1 MAAPPHLTSDV
12 PIRAA
17 VRTLSY
23 GSTST
28 ALMNGPSDATTVST
42 AVNQPRTNHR
52 RPLWSRDQLSANQ
65 GLAMARRSV
74 NQGGDAAGDI
84 GRGIWSVIS
93 HHYHTSAC
101 THTGTQGDM
110 QLGS

>member
-12 PIRAA
+12 PIRG
-17 VRTLSY
+17 RSPDTELWQH
-23 GSTST
+23 ST

-74 NQGGDAAGDI
+74 NQGGDVAAD
-84 GRGIWSVIS
+84 GRGWDLVC
-93 HHYHTSAC
+93 H
-101 THTGTQGDM
+101 
-110 QLGS
+110 

>member
-1 MAAPPHLTSDV
+1 MCLAGEVIVRCHESWQLLLTSPV
-12 PIRAA
+12 MSQSGAA
-17 VRTLSY
+17 VRTLALSY

-52 RPLWSRDQLSANQ
+52 RPLWSRDQLCANQ

-74 NQGGDAAGDI
+74 NQGGDVAGDI
-84 GRGIWSVIS
+84 SWRDLCC
-93 HHYHTSAC
+93 H
-101 THTGTQGDM
+101 
-110 QLGS
+110 

>member
-1 MAAPPHLTSDV
+1 MCLAVEVIVRCHESWQLLLTSPV
-12 PIRAA
+12 MSQSAELWQHSP
-17 VRTLSY
+17 
-23 GSTST
+23 

-74 NQGGDAAGDI
+74 NQGGDVAGDI
-84 GRGIWSVIS
+84 SWR
-93 HHYHTSAC
+93 
-101 THTGTQGDM
+101 D
-110 QLGS
+110 LGCH

>member
-1 MAAPPHLTSDV
+1 MMA
-12 PIRAA
+12 
-17 VRTLSY
+17 
-23 GSTST
+23 

-74 NQGGDAAGDI
+74 NQGGDAAEDI
-84 GRGIWSVIS
+84 GTKICAVIS
-93 HHYHTSAC
+93 HHYHTSAAP
-101 THTGTQGDM
+101 TQGQQGDM
-110 QLGS
+110 RLGS